1 MSDEHTDWLKVL
13 VNAGFA
19 AAITAGAGL
28 IGAVVAQSGGGESR
42 RCEIAA
48 HYLQD
53 ETSTPYVDAAVRR
66 RVEASAAA
74 QFERCMKE

>member
-1 MSDEHTDWLKVL
+1 VSDDRTDWFKLL

-28 IGAVVAQSGGGESR
+28 VGAVVAQSGGGEVR

-53 ETSTPYVDAAVRR
+53 ETPTPYVDSSVRR
-66 RVEASAAA
+66 RVEASAAT
-74 QFERCMKE
+74 QFERCMRE